1 MVRGRRGRFPPVA
14 PSGRRREEAARAR
27 PRPARGEAGI
37 ATLAAVLLMPAVVLV
52 ILTVAQAVVYYHASH
67 LATAAAQEGVRAT
80 QVLDASEAEGQA
92 HTQDFL
98 DQAGP
103 TLVLGPIVQVT
114 RSAETARVEVRATAA
129 RLVPGLSLDIHA
141 VASGPVERFE
151 GDTG

>member
-1 MVRGRRGRFPPVA
+1 M
-14 PSGRRREEAARAR
+14 
-27 PRPARGEAGI
+27 
-37 ATLAAVLLMPAVVLV
+37 LLMPAVVLV

-80 QVLDASEAEGQA
+80 QVLDASEADGQA
-92 HTQDFL
+92 HAQDFL

-103 TLVLGPIVQVT
+103 TLVLGPAVEVT
-114 RSAETARVEVRATAA
+114 RSAEMARVEVRATAA